1 MKDFMSTT
9 DDDIRDQTL
18 NTNATHPNQAFNEIE
33 ALMSID
39 ECHDEL
45 EEAHYH
51 HVIND
56 FVELIVL
63 YGQDKV
69 MHDLKLA
76 IGWKKT

>member
-1 MKDFMSTT
+1 MKTED
-9 DDDIRDQTL
+9 
-18 NTNATHPNQAFNEIE
+18 
-33 ALMSID
+33 LMSID

-45 EEAHYH
+45 EEAHYY
-51 HVIND
+51 HVIDD

>member
-1 MKDFMSTT
+1 MKDFMSTSEEE
-9 DDDIRDQTL
+9 IRDQTL
-18 NTNATHPNQAFNEIE
+18 NMN
-33 ALMSID
+33 
-39 ECHDEL
+39 
-45 EEAHYH
+45 EEAHYVH
-51 HVIND
+51 TIND

>member
-1 MKDFMSTT
+1 MCDNRCEFE
-9 DDDIRDQTL
+9 QQV
-18 NTNATHPNQAFNEIE
+18 N
-33 ALMSID
+33 
-39 ECHDEL
+39 
-45 EEAHYH
+45 EEAHYY